1 MQAKASNK
9 RWLTS
14 DGVATSRHRARPV
27 KNYSAGARMSTR
39 NAATPQFL
47 NDPETIE
54 APQPETIEASASQ
67 DTGHGD
73 YRVVL
78 YNDDFHG
85 MDEVALQLQKATG
98 CDLETAIS
106 IMLEAHMQG
115 RAVCYRGAREE
126 CHRVAR
132 ILREI
137 RLQVEVDCD

>member
-1 MQAKASNK
+1 
-9 RWLTS
+9 
-14 DGVATSRHRARPV
+14 
-27 KNYSAGARMSTR
+27 MSTR
-39 NAATPQFL
+39 NAVIPQLL

-54 APQPETIEASASQ
+54 APQQETLETPDSQ
-67 DTGHGD
+67 DTGGTSSE

-85 MDEVALQLQKATG
+85 VDVVLQLQKATG
-98 CDLETAIS
+98 CDMETAIN
-106 IMLEAHMQG
+106 ITLEAHTHG
-115 RAVCYRGAREE
+115 RAVCYHGTREE

>member
-1 MQAKASNK
+1 
-9 RWLTS
+9 
-14 DGVATSRHRARPV
+14 
-27 KNYSAGARMSTR
+27 MSTR
-39 NAATPQFL
+39 NAATPQLL

-54 APQPETIEASASQ
+54 APQQETIEAPALQHTDNTSS
-67 DTGHGD
+67 D
-73 YRVVL
+73 YRVIL
-78 YNDDFHG
+78 YNDDFHS

-98 CDLETAIS
+98 CDLETAIN

>member
-1 MQAKASNK
+1 
-9 RWLTS
+9 
-14 DGVATSRHRARPV
+14 
-27 KNYSAGARMSTR
+27 MSTR
-39 NAATPQFL
+39 NAATPQLL
-47 NDPETIE
+47 NDPGTIE
-54 APQPETIEASASQ
+54 APQQETVEVPLPEHTDSTNS
-67 DTGHGD
+67 D
-73 YRVVL
+73 YRVIL
-78 YNDDFHG
+78 YNDEFHG

-106 IMLEAHMQG
+106 IMLEAHMKG